1 LQPGK
6 LGQAADRDGD
16 GGGRREC
23 GRCAHR
29 DRLPHGG
36 CRHVGLR
43 RGDRAGRDRDGERR
57 RPTAGVDIGTGSGA
71 GDGIAVGGGEFD
83 CGGVREDEVQ
93 DRVEPG
99 AGCRRD
105 GKGAVHDRRRQ
116 VEAGLACEVPGRAQ
130 RAGGGAHAVGPE
142 VGGAVTEGGR
152 AATLVLVARPN
163 EDTEARTISI
173 AFGTGKR
180 APRATG
186 VAGGIVL
193 AGDPIA
199 VAILDDDLVALSV
212 DDAKAKESKRW
223 MRFTVRLSAK
233 AEKPV
238 TASFSTRSSSPV
250 SAREGAD
257 YRKLDTRVR
266 FEPGETEKEVKVRIF
281 DDSHN
286 EGPETFEVFLSRS
299 STGAG
304 IADGVAVGTITND
317 DPLPGAWLARFG
329 RAVAERALD
338 GITARLAADR
348 TPGLQGSIAGQSLD
362 FAPAAS
368 DGADLA
374 PGSGAG
380 PGSLSG
386 AGGAG
391 FGQEAQS
398 QARGMTMQEVL
409 RGSSFSLTGE
419 ADSSGG
425 TLAFWGGT
433 PGSGGLVSGSRFSGD
448 QRGDGTA
455 VGLHGETAT
464 ALLGTDYAR
473 GRWFVGFA
481 LSETRA
487 EGGYAP
493 IDGDAEASGG
503 DVEASLT
510 ATIPYAAL
518 AVSDRL
524 RLWGAAGQGAGD
536 VTVKTGTESLRA
548 DTAWSMAAA
557 GIRGDLLAPAAGSA
571 DGPSLALVSDALWV
585 RTSSEKVSGLAA
597 SESDVSR
604 LRLGLEGSWGL
615 SLSDGGAVTPRL
627 EFGARHDGGD
637 AETGFGVELG
647 GGLAWH
653 DPKLG
658 LRLDLS
664 GRTLVAHDDGAL
676 EDRGV
681 SAQLAYDPAPAS
693 GRGLSLSLGQD
704 WGGRAQ
710 GGLDAL
716 FAPEPL
722 EHRAPDRG
730 PGQEAARRSRAGRWR
745 RPGACPCWATASP
758 AAPGWA
764 SAWPQARATTAS
776 VGD

>member
-1 LQPGK
+1 MTVPDVTVTVSGGDPAALTSEPAAEPVTVSLSAEASSIAEAYGK
-6 LGQAADRDGD
+6 TKFRIELSRALVAGEMVKVPFVID
-16 GGGRREC
+16 GGKWKQDWHVKFQDAHNGPGVERTQSGRK
-23 GRCAHR
+23 
-29 DRLPHGG
+29 
-36 CRHVGLR
+36 
-43 RGDRAGRDRDGERR
+43 
-57 RPTAGVDIGTGSGA
+57 S
-71 GDGIAVGGGEFD
+71 AVRF
-83 CGGVREDEVQ
+83 
-93 DRVEPG
+93 
-99 AGCRRD
+99 
-105 GKGAVHDRRRQ
+105 
-116 VEAGLACEVPGRAQ
+116 
-130 RAGGGAHAVGPE
+130 
-142 VGGAVTEGGR
+142 TEGGR
-152 AATLVLVARPN
+152 VATLVLVARPN

-186 VAGGIVL
+186 VAGGIAL
-193 AGDPIA
+193 AGEPIA
-199 VAILDDDLVALSV
+199 VAIIDDDLVALSV

-233 AEKPV
+233 PEKPV

-266 FEPGETEKEVKVRIF
+266 FAPGETQKEVKVRIF

-299 STGAG
+299 SAGAG

-348 TPGLQGSIAGQSLD
+348 TPGLRGSIAGQALD
-362 FAPAAS
+362 FVPAAS
-368 DGADLA
+368 DGAELSIS
-374 PGSGAG
+374 SGAG
-380 PGSLSG
+380 ADPGSLSG
-386 AGGAG
+386 AGEAS
-391 FGQEAQS
+391 FGQETQG

-425 TLAFWGGT
+425 TLSFWGGT
-433 PGSGGLVSGSRFSGD
+433 PGSGGLVSGSQFAGD

-473 GRWFVGFA
+473 GRWLVGFA
-481 LSETRA
+481 LSQTQA

-493 IDGDAEASGG
+493 IDGNVKDGG

-518 AVSDRL
+518 AVKDRL

-536 VTVKTGTESLRA
+536 VTVKTGTGESLSA

-557 GIRGDLLAPAAGSA
+557 GLRGDLLTPAAGSET
-571 DGPSLALVSDALWV
+571 GPSLAVVSDALWV

-604 LRLGLEGSWGL
+604 LRLGLEGSWSVAL
-615 SLSDGGAVTPRL
+615 SGGGAMTPRL
-627 EFGARHDGGD
+627 ELGARHDGGD

-664 GRTLVAHDDGAL
+664 GRTLVAHDDGSL

-681 SAQLAYDPAPAS
+681 SAQLAYDPEPAS
-693 GRGLSLSLGQD
+693 GRGLTLSLTQD
-704 WGGRAQ
+704 WGGRPS

-716 FAPEPL
+716 FAPNPL
-722 EHRAPDRG
+722 EDRTG
-730 PGQEAARRSRAGRWR
+730 SDEATSRWAMEAAYGLPVLGGRFTGS
-745 RPGACPCWATASP
+745 PHVGFGLATA
-758 AAPGWA
+758 ARDYMLGWRLTPEENA
-764 SAWPQARATTAS
+764 NAFDVSFGLKATRRKSDTADPEHS
-776 VGD
+776 VGIEVGARW